1 MLHCRCSIFVPV
13 PIPDSNIILFPF
25 QINFFDDHTKVILCP
40 MMGAVTYID
49 ENKSFRT
56 FRFSLLEEFGCSEE
70 LATRLLYS
78 KTMVERLL
86 TSRTVGPTSS
96 AVKAKVGQASAAA
109 TPAAPAR

>member
-1 MLHCRCSIFVPV
+1 MFL
-13 PIPDSNIILFPF
+13 F

-70 LATRLLYS
+70 LATRLLYA

-86 TSRTVGPTSS
+86 TSRTVGATSS
-96 AVKAKVGQASAAA
+96 AVKAKVGQSGTATTSAAP
-109 TPAAPAR
+109 TR